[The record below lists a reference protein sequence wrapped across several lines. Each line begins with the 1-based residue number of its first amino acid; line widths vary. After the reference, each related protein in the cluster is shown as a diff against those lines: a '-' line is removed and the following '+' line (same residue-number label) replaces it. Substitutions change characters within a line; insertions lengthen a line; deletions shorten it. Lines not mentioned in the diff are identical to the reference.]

1 MMSYK
6 KNANITIQ
14 VTVNFQLRKMGVR
27 TSIPLP
33 TAKPVTAKTN
43 LADRDILSIVD
54 FRNTVHSNPDVLTF
68 TAKTKIK
75 KIKVKK

>member
-33 TAKPVTAKTN
+33 TAKPVTAMTN
-43 LADRDILSIVD
+43 LADIDIL
-54 FRNTVHSNPDVLTF
+54 RR
-68 TAKTKIK
+68 AKK
-75 KIKVKK
+75 